1 MSSRALKMLGEGLAA
16 EIELYEC
23 FWGNL
28 GIYPPTQING
38 TLKYLGFELLT
49 EQAIK
54 HNKMTELEQ
63 PGSQL
68 AIILDILE
76 YGGERYSSSYL

>member
-38 TLKYLGFELLT
+38 TLMRY
-49 EQAIK
+49 K
-54 HNKMTELEQ
+54 HSKFIQLHHKQ
-63 PGSQL
+63 ILFLFAGIGGCGSEVT
-68 AIILDILE
+68 AWNDCKDW
-76 YGGERYSSSYL
+76 